1 MPSES
6 PGLPARVVLGSE
18 AMSALAVP
26 ARYAILSHLLDAGP
40 RTASECAEVVGE
52 SPSNCSWHLRALARV
67 GLVERVDDE
76 DGDGRRRPWQ
86 VTAGGFEF
94 SGEGAGRAGAIAA
107 AAVTAV
113 SAEHA
118 DELFRRHLAR
128 RDLLPPEWQ
137 AVSGQNRYSLAI
149 APDELAALTK
159 AIDELVRPYIRT
171 VRQDAG
177 PDAAVVHLSLRA
189 VLNPDLPVPDGGH
202 SAC

>member
-1 MPSES
+1 MASPSE
-6 PGLPARVVLGSE
+6 GLPARVVIGRE

-67 GLVERVDDE
+67 GLVERVDDA

-86 VTAGGFEF
+86 VTAGGFDF
-94 SGEGAGRAGAIAA
+94 SGEDEGRAGAIAA
-107 AAVTAV
+107 SAVAAV

-118 DELFRRHLAR
+118 DELYRRYLAR
-128 RDLLPPEWQ
+128 RALLPPGWT

-149 APDELAALTK
+149 APDELAALTE
-159 AIDELVRPYIRT
+159 AIDALVRPYVRTIR
-171 VRQDAG
+171 RDAG
-177 PDAAVVHLSLRA
+177 PDAAVVHLLLRA
-189 VLNPDLPVPDGGH
+189 VLNPDLPVPDDGR
-202 SAC
+202 